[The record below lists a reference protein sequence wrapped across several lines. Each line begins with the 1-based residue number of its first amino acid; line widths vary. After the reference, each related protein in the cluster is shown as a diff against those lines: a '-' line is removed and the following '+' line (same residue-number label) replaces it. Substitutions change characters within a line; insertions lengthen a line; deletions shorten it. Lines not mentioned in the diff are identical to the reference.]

1 MLRTPAGAAACAAAL
16 TAAAYAAALRVGF
29 IGDDYLILHNLE
41 TYGGLSSPGAYF
53 TIDFFGFYRPLV
65 FLSHAL
71 DWTIWGLQP
80 WGFHFTNLLLHAINV
95 VLVYAVARRALGGS
109 AALVAALLF
118 GLHAAHHEAV
128 YWISGRFD
136 LMATC
141 LTLVA
146 LLCSMR
152 PGMLAL
158 AAAAAAF
165 AAALLSK
172 ESALA
177 FPAIAA
183 AWWSLGE
190 RRSAR
195 DVAIGLVPLLLVMA
209 GYSLLRS
216 QFAGL
221 EMAGGASRLP
231 KLAGLVVLLA
241 SLVAIAKIGWP
252 AVATVL
258 IPIRRSVAL
267 AAGSAIAMLAI
278 VASTP
283 AGDFVRQKLA
293 FAGFAAFYLVSPLV
307 VFTAPPLFLDPETSA
322 YWTGGLAATLLVA
335 VVLLRLWRPLV
346 TDPVAIFL
354 LIVIAAALLPVSTMT
369 EGKRY
374 LYLPSIGL
382 AMLAAHAL
390 SRSEGVRHR
399 VLAAALALFA
409 AGSAVQVAIKA
420 RDWIWAGEM
429 TREAVALVQAS
440 LGPECPR
447 AMVVLLTAPVGV
459 RGVYS
464 HFYRETFIVGTR
476 CAPESVRTLVR
487 VVRLDETVS
496 AAWEDE
502 SSIVLHAPDYSGNF
516 VASRDLRHFDVP
528 LRRERTGVVE
538 TPLGQLRAEASGA
551 GQVLRLRLSSTVDRS
566 RTRFFYFSGG
576 RLHRL
581 PAPVRP
587 DASRVTMNPLRPVPP
602 Q

>member
-1 MLRTPAGAAACAAAL
+1 MLRTPAGAAFCAAAL
-16 TAAAYAAALRVGF
+16 TLAAYARGLDAGF
-29 IGDDYLILHNLE
+29 AGDDYLILHNLE
-41 TYGGLSSPGAYF
+41 TYSGLSSPGAYF

-71 DWTIWGLQP
+71 DWTMWGMQP
-80 WGFHFTNLLLHAINV
+80 RGFHLTNLLLHAINV
-95 VLVYAVARRALGGS
+95 VLVYAVARRALGGR
-109 AALVAALLF
+109 AALVAALVF

-136 LMATC
+136 LLATC

-152 PGMLAL
+152 PGGLGL
-158 AAAAAAF
+158 AAASAAF

-190 RRSAR
+190 RRPAR
-195 DVAIGLVPLLLVMA
+195 DVMIGLVPLLLVMA
-209 GYSLLRS
+209 AYSVLRS
-216 QFAGL
+216 QLAGL
-221 EMAGGASRLP
+221 EIAGGASRLP
-231 KLAGLVVLLA
+231 KLAGLIGLLA
-241 SLVAIAKIGWP
+241 ILVAIARIGWP
-252 AVATVL
+252 AIASVL
-258 IPIRRSVAL
+258 VSLRRSVGL
-267 AAGSAIAMLAI
+267 SAGSAIAMLAI

-307 VFTAPPLFLDPETSA
+307 VLTAPPLFLDPQTSA
-322 YWTGGLAATLLVA
+322 YWAGGLAAILLVA
-335 VVLLRLWRPLV
+335 VVALTLWRPLV
-346 TDPVAIFL
+346 TDPIAVFL
-354 LIVIAAALLPVSTMT
+354 VVFIAAALLPVSTMT

-382 AMLAAHAL
+382 AMLGAHAL
-390 SRSEGVRHR
+390 LRSGGVRQR
-399 VLAAALALFA
+399 VLAAALAVFVA
-409 AGSAVQVAIKA
+409 VSAVQVVIKA

-429 TREAVALVQAS
+429 TRDAVALVQAS

-447 AMVVLLTAPVGV
+447 DSVVLLTAPVGV

-476 CAPESVRTLVR
+476 CAPETVRTLVR

-496 AAWEDE
+496 AAWEDG
-502 SSIVLHAPDYSGNF
+502 STIVLRAPDYSGNF

-528 LRRERTGVVE
+528 LRRDRVGLIE
-538 TPLGQLRAEASGA
+538 TPLGDLRAEASGA
-551 GQVLRLRLSSTVDRS
+551 AQVLRLRLSATVDRS
-566 RTRFFYFSGG
+566 HTRFFYFSDG

-581 PAPVRP
+581 PAR
-587 DASRVTMNPLRPVPP
+587 SGL